1 MKLKTKLSTML
12 DLIRHEGYMD
22 TVYLDSEDLPTVG
35 VGHLI
40 KDSDPEFNLEV
51 GTQVSDTRIEELF
64 LRDVDE
70 AIDNAMV
77 LVALNKHPEDVQSI
91 IVNMAFNLGF
101 FRLRGFKRMLR
112 ALELFDYEAA
122 AREMQDSKWYKQVR
136 RRSVELVSRM
146 EQSKPLKGSN

>member
-1 MKLKTKLSTML
+1 ML

-22 TVYLDSEDLPTVG
+22 TVYLDTENLPTVG

-40 KDSDPEFNLEV
+40 RDTDPEYHLEV
-51 GTQVSDTRIEELF
+51 GDVVSDERIEELF
-64 LRDVDE
+64 LRDIDE
-70 AIDNAMV
+70 AIETAKT
-77 LVALNKHPEDVQSI
+77 LTSLKEHPEEVQSI

-112 ALELFDYEAA
+112 ALELFDYQSA

-136 RRSVELVSRM
+136 NRSIELVSRM
-146 EQSKPLKGSN
+146 EQARPLKGVNRFSQ